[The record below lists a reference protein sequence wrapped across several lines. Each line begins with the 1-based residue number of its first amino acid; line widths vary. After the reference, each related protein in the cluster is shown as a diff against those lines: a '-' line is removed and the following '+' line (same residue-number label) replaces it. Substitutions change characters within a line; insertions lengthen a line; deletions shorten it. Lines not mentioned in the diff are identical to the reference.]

1 MFNTYDA
8 RVYYILYIG
17 TNILFRAPHRYIREY
32 K

>member
-8 RVYYILYIG
+8 SVYYILYTG
-17 TNILFRAPHRYIREY
+17 TNILFRARHIREY